1 MKEEDKTVLLLID
14 IQNDYFPGG
23 KMELAGA
30 ETAASQAAKLLQY
43 WRDRQLP
50 VVHVAHESV
59 RPGAGFF
66 LPGTAGQ
73 EIHPLVLPRPGETVI
88 TKNFPNSFL
97 KTPLL
102 EVLRARK
109 VHRLVIA
116 GMMTHMCVDATVRAA
131 KDLGFHC
138 TLVHDATAT
147 RDIAFAGN
155 TSPAAQVQTAFIAAL
170 SAICDGVFAAE
181 EIACEGTTPPCRP
194 AP

>member
-1 MKEEDKTVLLLID
+1 MKDHDKTALLLID
-14 IQNDYFPGG
+14 MQNDYFPDG
-23 KMELAGA
+23 KMELAEA
-30 ETAASQAAKLLQY
+30 ETAARQAAKLLQC

-73 EIHPLVLPRPGETVI
+73 KIHQLVTPRPEEPVI

-102 EVLRARK
+102 ELLRALE
-109 VHRLVIA
+109 VHRLVIG

-147 RDIAFAGN
+147 RDLAFAGN
-155 TSPAAQVQTAFIAAL
+155 TAPAAQVQTAFIAAL
-170 SAICDGVFAAE
+170 SAVCDGVCAAE
-181 EIACEGTTPPCRP
+181 EIACEITTPPCRP
-194 AP
+194 A